1 MRLKRRDIF
10 VEKLGLNVMT
20 VGVENYGLK
29 RKTMHQL
36 NSTKRARVTSN
47 AIHLPGSRILHYVRF
62 RYPIKEINKYLVDMI
77 LINSFRSGCFKE
89 FYESVL
95 LVVILYENVFQNPEL
110 FPTKVSLSP
119 EQSTLVTVYYE
130 RTRNKI

>member
-1 MRLKRRDIF
+1 
-10 VEKLGLNVMT
+10 MT